1 MSNPEDVPLPRENE
15 ASKDG
20 KREKE
25 LLAIRLQRAIREKKV
40 SEAKNLLS
48 EKPDIHYKDKVG
60 SQCLHYATQEGLLDI
75 VKLLLEEGAHV
86 NCFDHNGRSPL
97 HNAASRGHL
106 DVVIYL
112 VANGAQVASLDW
124 DNHTPFEKAVI
135 SRCVDVVDVLLTF
148 GAEPN
153 LQDWTWVMDMKEKEK
168 KILEIITSHNPLVP
182 GYRYEGIKFAVV
194 QVKSN
199 EDCPLTMLNLT
210 VKAIDVRN
218 PFILFCRKMQS
229 EFTELK
235 SLLRE
240 EEIPYSDMFEIR
252 TWGVTRKTLTLS
264 LIVEGV
270 PKCNEHLKIVSP
282 LGHIGRV
289 DNFVKNDDENTTE
302 VLLTIKMNTKG
313 STQFAIASV
322 FKKETFAIS
331 KEEVKIQPTSEPDAE
346 IDIPKGTFETAGE
359 LQLNVM
365 DTKDV
370 NEDEE
375 DESGPLL
382 MTNVIDMSMS
392 DGQQPKEEIV
402 MKLPIHNKGD
412 DEDGEVCMLATSEE
426 DPEDPEDWEII
437 HAEKDSKGKAA
448 VFKIKHFSIY
458 AGANKKKVEE
468 DKLAVIEAITRSIKK
483 ERKVE
488 FRVFTRLAQERGKF
502 QLILECWTPKKLRK
516 SKPKWENEGCETVDG
531 PQGIFV
537 IDENQTFRL
546 SFKGNCK
553 KISSETNGNDDE
565 AEVDAMN
572 GDNNDDRD
580 DSDNDSIVMD
590 FVGKKGHTFTV
601 VDMVVLNTDKPQGK
615 VTIEKENYTTV
626 QIEQKVAD
634 TGSFC
639 TGKGKTIVVDKV
651 KIEFEKLTEFL
662 FGVKLPPPPKPLREP
677 TDIQLQ
683 SLKEEKKLGEFIDKT
698 ESENP
703 SFVPGMDMKNL
714 ANIARQLDDEEARIF
729 GKNLGLPNGDI
740 EKYMSMA
747 FGAVWMLRQYRGKR
761 PHFAQRY
768 NIKRALEA
776 IDRHDIVHLIIPQE
790 DGQNI
795 TMTPKAVETN
805 ERFDIPDNAKDYD
818 ATEHEKYP
826 SGTPVMDTSD
836 VNSNVEDVI
845 ANDEE

>member
-1 MSNPEDVPLPRENE
+1 MSNSEDVPLPLENE
-15 ASKDG
+15 AFKDD

-60 SQCLHYATQEGLLDI
+60 SQCLHYAAQEGFLDI

-106 DVVIYL
+106 DVVIHL

-135 SRCVDVVDVLLTF
+135 SRCVDVVEVLLTF

-194 QVKSN
+194 QVKPN

-270 PKCNEHLKIVSP
+270 PNCNEHLKIVSP

-302 VLLTIKMNTKG
+302 VLITIKMNSKG
-313 STQFAIASV
+313 PTQFAIASV

-331 KEEVKIQPTSEPDAE
+331 KEEVKIQPMSEPEAE
-346 IDIPKGTFETAGE
+346 IDIPKGTFATAGE

-412 DEDGEVCMLATSEE
+412 DKEAEMCVLATSEE
-426 DPEDPEDWEII
+426 DPDDPDDWEII

-458 AGANKKKVEE
+458 AATKKMLAEKQRPKVVDAILQTRKGTRKVRFFVMTKWEHNTNFDVVIEISSQKKLAERQRHWESEGYEAPEISTVYEIRYGEVFQMCFEGTVQNDDAETYIQLEFLRKRNNNSIISRIISLENNAQNIALQINRGTTVTHHTEVVITEKTLGCWKSHRKKIESVERTEYSHFATMDVNARIPTPPTPEPNMIEVVIPEQTQPAETSSDPGTEEEEENEKFKKVAATMNTELTYSVLNPSSIQALCSSFTLEE
-468 DKLAVIEAITRSIKK
+468 AGLFAVQMGLPNTIHGELSEVENPVK
-483 ERKVE
+483 E
-488 FRVFTRLAQERGKF
+488 L
-502 QLILECWTPKKLRK
+502 
-516 SKPKWENEGCETVDG
+516 
-531 PQGIFV
+531 
-537 IDENQTFRL
+537 TFRL
-546 SFKGNCK
+546 FQFWRGSKHSRARIRKIERGLQVIDRNDLAEVFSKAFKEDLPFPTYL
-553 KISSETNGNDDE
+553 SAVTNG
-565 AEVDAMN
+565 
-572 GDNNDDRD
+572 
-580 DSDNDSIVMD
+580 
-590 FVGKKGHTFTV
+590 
-601 VDMVVLNTDKPQGK
+601 
-615 VTIEKENYTTV
+615 
-626 QIEQKVAD
+626 
-634 TGSFC
+634 
-639 TGKGKTIVVDKV
+639 
-651 KIEFEKLTEFL
+651 
-662 FGVKLPPPPKPLREP
+662 
-677 TDIQLQ
+677 
-683 SLKEEKKLGEFIDKT
+683 
-698 ESENP
+698 
-703 SFVPGMDMKNL
+703 
-714 ANIARQLDDEEARIF
+714 
-729 GKNLGLPNGDI
+729 
-740 EKYMSMA
+740 
-747 FGAVWMLRQYRGKR
+747 
-761 PHFAQRY
+761 
-768 NIKRALEA
+768 
-776 IDRHDIVHLIIPQE
+776 
-790 DGQNI
+790 
-795 TMTPKAVETN
+795 TN
-805 ERFDIPDNAKDYD
+805 
-818 ATEHEKYP
+818 
-826 SGTPVMDTSD
+826 
-836 VNSNVEDVI
+836 
-845 ANDEE
+845 